1 MAKNK
6 ISGLTIKIGGDTT
19 ELSKALK
26 EPNQQ
31 ARDLQSK
38 LKAVEQALKL
48 DPNNTELIEQKMR
61 LLGQAIDSNENKL
74 KLLKTAQEQFKASGK
89 DIDSDE
95 YIELQRQITSTTK
108 TLNQLKKKQDEVN
121 SSSKKISNAFK
132 NMSNSLDSA
141 SKKTKGLSTAAAGML
156 GALTATVPA
165 TDELRSDLSKLDN
178 NARLAGAGIDS
189 TRKAFELFN
198 VVSDETDSSVEAT
211 SNLLQAGF
219 TKSNLQKAVEGLA
232 GAYLRFPD
240 TLKIE
245 SLADSLQETLATGK
259 ATGQFGELLD
269 RLGIGADKFSEKLAK
284 CKTEAEKQN
293 YALKVLSENGLMNAY
308 ESWKKN
314 NDELV
319 RGKEATFQFQQ
330 SMAKLAEVISPII
343 TRITEML
350 TVLIEK
356 FTSLPTSVQNLIL
369 GFIGFTAVLSPV
381 LSVVSNLTSI
391 FGGIGPTF
399 SAIGGA
405 VTKVGGIFSS
415 VFGAIKTIVTT
426 LWGVISAHP
435 VIAVITAIIGV
446 VVLLYNKCEW
456 FRKMVNNIVS
466 NIFSFFKNIVDS
478 IGAFFTVTI
487 PQKIEQFIS
496 FFKSIPE
503 RIGKLID
510 DIIAWFSQLPYNLGV
525 LVGTGIGHIIQF
537 GLNLKKF
544 ATVTVPEFINSV
556 VEWFSQLPSKIG
568 TWLSDTLKN
577 VQTWGSN
584 MISKAKNTASNF
596 INSVIQY
603 ISNLPSKFMEWL
615 SSTTTKVANWG
626 YELGRKGSE
635 SAKKLLNSIV
645 DGVKSLPSKMLSIGK
660 NIVRGIAD
668 GITGAGD
675 WLMRQIKKFADGV
688 VDGIKGFFGIHSP
701 SRVMKKLVGK
711 NLVAGIGEGII
722 DNESLALKPLKQLQ
736 KEMTSS
742 FNPNVSA
749 SVTRALNYNGTIT
762 VESPINIDLDG
773 KPIYKNV
780 VRRTTQNQSSRTL
793 FQGGV

>member
-1 MAKNK
+1 MAKSK
-6 ISGLTIKIGGDTT
+6 IAGLTIQIGGDTT

-48 DPNNTELIEQKMR
+48 DPDNTELIEQKMR
-61 LLGQAIDSNENKL
+61 LLGQAIETNESKL
-74 KLLKTAQEQFKASGK
+74 KLLKTAQDQFKSSGK

-95 YIELQRQITSTTK
+95 YIELQRQITNTTK
-108 TLNQLKKKQDEVN
+108 TLNGLKKKQDEVAAN
-121 SSSKKISNAFK
+121 SKKISNAFK

-293 YALKVLSENGLMNAY
+293 YALKVLSENGLMNTY
-308 ESWKKN
+308 ESWRKN
-314 NDELV
+314 NTELI
-319 RGKEATFQFQQ
+319 RGKEATYQLQEATANL
-330 SMAKLAEVISPII
+330 SEVISPII
-343 TRITEML
+343 TRITELL
-350 TVLIEK
+350 TMLIEK
-356 FTSLPTSVQNLIL
+356 FTSLDPSVQNVIL
-369 GFIGFTAVLSPV
+369 GFVGFVAVLSPV
-381 LSVVSNLTSI
+381 LNITSNLLNIFGKSSSVFSVVS
-391 FGGIGPTF
+391 
-399 SAIGGA
+399 GA
-405 VTKVGGIFSS
+405 VTKMGVIFSS
-415 VFGAIKTIVTT
+415 VFGAIKAIVAT

-456 FRKMVNNIVS
+456 FRNAINAILKWIWGFIVNVVTSIKNF
-466 NIFSFFKNIVDS
+466 IFK
-478 IGAFFTVTI
+478 TI
-487 PQKIEQFIS
+487 PDTIMGIIDWFAKL
-496 FFKSIPE
+496 PG
-503 RIGKLID
+503 RIWNTL
-510 DIIAWFSQLPYNLGV
+510 
-525 LVGTGIGHIIQF
+525 T
-537 GLNLKKF
+537 
-544 ATVTVPEFINSV
+544 SV
-556 VEWFSQLPSKIG
+556 VNSIM
-568 TWLSDTLKN
+568 D
-577 VQTWGSN
+577 WG
-584 MISKAKNTASNF
+584 
-596 INSVIQY
+596 
-603 ISNLPSKFMEWL
+603 
-615 SSTTTKVANWG
+615 AN
-626 YELGRKGSE
+626 LGRKGADA
-635 SAKKLLNSIV
+635 AKKLFNAVVNGI
-645 DGVKSLPSKMLSIGK
+645 KSLPKKMLSIGGDLVK
-660 NIVRGIAD
+660 GIWN
-668 GITGAGD
+668 GISDMTSWIIDKIGG
-675 WLMRQIKKFADGV
+675 FADSV
-688 VDGIKGFFGIHSP
+688 VDSICSFFGIHSP

-722 DNESLALKPLKQLQ
+722 DNESLALRPLKQLQ
-736 KEMTSS
+736 TEMTSS

-780 VRRTTQNQSSRTL
+780 VRRTTQNQSSRTI
-793 FQGGV
+793 FQGGM

>member
-1 MAKNK
+1 MAKSK
-6 ISGLTIKIGGDTT
+6 IAGLTIEIGGDTT

-48 DPNNTELIEQKMR
+48 DPDNTELIEQKMR

-89 DIDSDE
+89 DIDSYE

-121 SSSKKISNAFK
+121 SSSKKISNSFK
-132 NMSNSLDSA
+132 NIGKSLDSA
-141 SKKTKGLSTAAAGML
+141 SNKTKGLSTASAGL
-156 GALTATVPA
+156 LAGLTATVPA
-165 TDELRSDLSKLDN
+165 TEELRSDLSKLDN
-178 NARLAGAGIDS
+178 NARLAGVGIDS
-189 TRKAFELFN
+189 ARESFELFN
-198 VVSDETDSSVEAT
+198 VVSDEVDSSVEAT

-219 TKSNLQKAVEGLA
+219 TESNLQKAVEGLS

-269 RLGIGADKFSEKLAK
+269 RLGIGADNFSTKLAK
-284 CKTEAEKQN
+284 CKTEAKKQN
-293 YALKVLSENGLMNAY
+293 LALQVLSENGLMNAY

-319 RGKEATFQFQQ
+319 RGREATFQFQQ
-330 SMAKLAEVISPII
+330 SMAQLAEVISPII
-343 TRITEML
+343 TRITEIL

-356 FTSLPTSVQNLIL
+356 FTSLPTGVQNLIL
-369 GFIGFTAVLSPV
+369 GFIGFAAVLSPV
-381 LSVVSNLTSI
+381 LSIVSNLTSI
-391 FGGIGPTF
+391 FGGIGPIF

-405 VTKVGGIFSS
+405 VSKVGGVFLS
-415 VFGAIKTIVTT
+415 VFGAIKTVVTT

-435 VIAVITAIIGV
+435 VIAVITVIIGAV
-446 VVLLYNKCEW
+446 VFLYNKCEW
-456 FRKMVNNIVS
+456 FRNGVNAVLKGIWDFIVNVFTS
-466 NIFSFFKNIVDS
+466 IKNFIFK
-478 IGAFFTVTI
+478 
-487 PQKIEQFIS
+487 
-496 FFKSIPE
+496 
-503 RIGKLID
+503 
-510 DIIAWFSQLPYNLGV
+510 
-525 LVGTGIGHIIQF
+525 
-537 GLNLKKF
+537 
-544 ATVTVPEFINSV
+544 TVPDTIMGIIG
-556 VEWFSQLPSKIG
+556 WFAKLPGRI
-568 TWLSDTLKN
+568 WDFLKN
-577 VQTWGSN
+577 VVS
-584 MISKAKNTASNF
+584 
-596 INSVIQY
+596 SVI
-603 ISNLPSKFMEWL
+603 
-615 SSTTTKVANWG
+615 NWG
-626 YELGRKGSE
+626 ANLGKSGLNA
-635 SAKKLLNSIV
+635 AKKLFNAVVNGI
-645 DGVKSLPSKMLSIGK
+645 KSLPKKMLSIGGDLVK
-660 NIVRGIAD
+660 GIWN
-668 GITGAGD
+668 GISDMTGWIIDKIGG
-675 WLMRQIKKFADGV
+675 FADSV
-688 VDGIKGFFGIHSP
+688 IDSICSFFGIHSP

-749 SVTRALNYNGTIT
+749 SITRALNYNGNIT
-762 VESPINIDLDG
+762 VESPVNIDLDG

-780 VRRTTQNQSSRTL
+780 VRRTTQNQSSRTI